1 MDALVCADA
10 SKMFKK
16 WKKEKI
22 NGKPSLTRRIKN
34 AVSRKREDI
43 KAVDGICFS
52 VDKGEI
58 FGIVG
63 PNGSGKSTLVR
74 LISTLLLPDSGTIE
88 VFGYDVVKQHFQVR
102 QMISRVSVE
111 ASFFKKLSSLENLM
125 YTARLYGVDSSVAKH
140 KALEILSQL
149 GFEKN
154 RVKDSIQELSR
165 GMQQKVAITRALLT
179 SPSLLLMDE
188 PTTGLDP
195 RSKRDVQQFVRELRS
210 AYNTSIV
217 VTSHDMAE
225 VDNLCDRIAIIDN
238 GKFIALD
245 TPEELK
251 KLVGS
256 DVENVSLE
264 DVFMNL
270 TGKGLEEADNDE

>member
-1 MDALVCADA
+1 MEALVCKDA

-16 WKKEKI
+16 WKKEKT
-22 NGKPSLTRRIKN
+22 NGKPLLIRRLKN

-43 KAVDGICFS
+43 KAVDSICFS

-125 YTARLYGVDSSVAKH
+125 YTARLYGVDSSVAKQ

-225 VDNLCDRIAIIDN
+225 VDNLCDRVAIIDN